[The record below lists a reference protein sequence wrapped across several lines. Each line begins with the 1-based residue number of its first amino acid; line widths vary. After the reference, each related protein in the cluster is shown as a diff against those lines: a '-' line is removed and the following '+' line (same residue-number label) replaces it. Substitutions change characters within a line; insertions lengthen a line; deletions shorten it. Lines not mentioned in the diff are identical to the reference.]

1 MLSSFVSSYLLQEG
15 NHSENIQHYQIKYRN
30 NHLKADHRKL
40 KCFIN
45 PVRGLQSLKAAYAA

>member
-1 MLSSFVSSYLLQEG
+1 MLSSFVSSYLLQED
-15 NHSENIQHYQIKYRN
+15 NLSENIQHHQIKYHN
-30 NHLKADHRKL
+30 NNLKADHRKL